1 MRGFL
6 KYVLP
11 AILYC
16 VLIFLISSLSDPPA
30 PDFKLEWGDKINH
43 AGAFGLMMLLAFR
56 AARWILRER
65 SMPAQLSAALLYCV
79 LYGLTDEIHQ
89 MFVPN
94 RHGDPFD
101 LLADA
106 VGASLGLLFIIMIDR
121 QPLGRMMFGIQRDH
135 SR

>member
-16 VLIFLISSLSDPPA
+16 LLIFLISSLSDPPA

-43 AGAFGLMMLLAFR
+43 AGAFGLMMLLSFR
-56 AARWILRER
+56 AVRWILRER
-65 SMPAQLSAALLYCV
+65 SMRTQLSIALLYCI

-89 MFVPN
+89 MYVPN

-106 VGASLGLLFIIMIDR
+106 VGASLGLFFIIMIHR
-121 QPLGRMMFGIQRDH
+121 QPLGRVMFGIGRD
-135 SR
+135 RGR

>member
-16 VLIFLISSLSDPPA
+16 LLIFLISSLSDPPA

-43 AGAFGLMMLLAFR
+43 AGAFGLMMLLVFR
-56 AARWILRER
+56 AVRWMFYGR
-65 SMPAQLSAALLYCV
+65 SMRVQLWIALLYCA
-79 LYGLTDEIHQ
+79 LYGITDELHQ
-89 MFVPN
+89 MYVPN

-101 LLADA
+101 LLADI
-106 VGASLGLLFIIMIDR
+106 VGASLGVLFIMMIHR
-121 QPLGRMMFGIQRDH
+121 QPLGRAVFGFQRDH
-135 SR
+135 GR